1 MVIPAKMDSQPMDS
15 VLVLN
20 ITIKLLDYQI
30 LVIPGTLRC
39 ILGVNIL
46 IVFVDR
52 TVSRSFF

>member
-1 MVIPAKMDSQPMDS
+1 MIPAKIDSQPMDS

-30 LVIPGTLRC
+30 FVIPGTLRC
-39 ILGVNIL
+39 ILGVSIL

-52 TVSRSFF
+52 MVSRSFF

>member
-1 MVIPAKMDSQPMDS
+1 MVVPAKMDSQPMDS